1 MSVCQNSRAKIFQI
15 SQRICISMSHSSH
28 SPLLIVSDPAL
39 NYIQQY
45 IWCSWSGSDWQNSLW
60 RGTGGIY
67 ERRKC
72 VNCHERVWPHVT
84 NLAWHEGMSRDKVT
98 GADPCTAGAGG
109 GWPGNC
115 LTRSRPGQC
124 QARGVGA
131 NKIWMEINKKSVL
144 KVVIIL
150 VLCLAFHSSIC
161 SRGCKCFNDL
171 IPDDL
176 WHCLLPLEGLSP
188 IPVTD
193 DATHTSWQWQP
204 FYHIQWTFHIFVP
217 PLSSTWTTRLAC
229 FALFCIMWYLRPYFM
244 LTKTLP
250 AINWIFSPLET
261 FHRYTSTNIHLSRKV
276 SYKFHD

>member
-1 MSVCQNSRAKIFQI
+1 MCHNVSVSKQPGQNLPNITAYLYFHVTQFPLSSPDCFWPGLKLYSTIYLMLMIRLGLTKLSVTRNRRDLWEEEMRKLSRE
-15 SQRICISMSHSSH
+15 
-28 SPLLIVSDPAL
+28 
-39 NYIQQY
+39 
-45 IWCSWSGSDWQNSLW
+45 SL
-60 RGTGGIY
+60 
-67 ERRKC
+67 
-72 VNCHERVWPHVT
+72 PHVT

-98 GADPCTAGAGG
+98 GADPCRELRARG

-131 NKIWMEINKKSVL
+131 DKILMEIDKKL
-144 KVVIIL
+144 KIIL

-204 FYHIQWTFHIFVP
+204 FYHLQWTFHIFVP
-217 PLSSTWTTRLAC
+217 PLCSTWTTKLAC